1 VPTAIISGTGSC
13 VPEKVISNLDLEKM
27 VNTSDEWINT
37 RTGIRER
44 RVLEEGKATS
54 DLAAAAAKKAMES
67 AGVSAADL
75 DLIVLATFTP
85 DMFFPAAACLLQHR
99 LGASKAA
106 AFDVN
111 AACSGFLYALSVA
124 TQYIKAGTAGK
135 ILVVGAD
142 VMSRVVDWQDRNT
155 CILFGDGAGAIILEA
170 GEDEPGRGVIDV
182 QLYTD
187 GSLAKIL
194 QIPAGGS
201 KMPATVATVNDRLHY
216 IKMNGSGT
224 FKVAVRSLTESARYI
239 LRLHGYTSKDVDL
252 FIPHQA
258 NQRIIKAVAEYLSL
272 PMEKVCSVVDKYGN
286 TSASSVPIALD
297 EAVRTGR
304 LKSGNLALLSAFGSG
319 LTWASSLVRW

>member
-1 VPTAIISGTGSC
+1 MPTAIISGTGSC